1 MAALYEYGAPPTME
15 ALSSLLEKKAEER
28 GLLHY
33 MATVG
38 WSIGNA
44 LYKQRGYTSYKIRT
58 EKLLSESTVQKL
70 RKGEMV
76 STQNLEILC
85 KLLSCQPGDLIFYTE
100 TETQQPDELL
110 ELDPLAD
117 LDEC

>member
-1 MAALYEYGAPPTME
+1 MPILYKFDIMAAL
-15 ALSSLLEKKAEER
+15 
-28 GLLHY
+28 
-33 MATVG
+33 
-38 WSIGNA
+38 
-44 LYKQRGYTSYKIRT
+44 KQRGYTSYKLRT

-100 TETQQPDELL
+100 IQQPDELL